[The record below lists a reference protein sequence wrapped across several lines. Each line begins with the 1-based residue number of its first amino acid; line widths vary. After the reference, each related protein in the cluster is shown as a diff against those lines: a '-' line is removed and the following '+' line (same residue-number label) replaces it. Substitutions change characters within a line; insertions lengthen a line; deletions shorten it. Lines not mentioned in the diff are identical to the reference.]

1 MLSTSPS
8 KTDKEM
14 NLRNSS
20 KAKQFWFPLFITFV
34 KFVNKFFV
42 IQNDFTTN
50 FRPTDNTCM

>member
-1 MLSTSPS
+1 MLLTSPS

-34 KFVNKFFV
+34 KFVNKLYLV
-42 IQNDFTTN
+42 
-50 FRPTDNTCM
+50 FRYTK

>member
-20 KAKQFWFPLFITFV
+20 KAKQFWFPLFSTFV
-34 KFVNKFFV
+34 KFVNKLYLFF
-42 IQNDFTTN
+42 
-50 FRPTDNTCM
+50 RYKK